1 MRALLVVSW
10 WALAAS
16 GAAQES
22 PALRL
27 CVESEGPAL
36 RDEVGLRLIGWDVR
50 VAAPP
55 EGEDPAAR
63 EVFVRATKAEH
74 EAVAW
79 VESDGRVSR
88 LVMVP
93 SEPGALRAS
102 PLPPR
107 ATPGWERVVALVLE
121 GLLDGERLSGASLA
135 APAGQ
140 ARTHT
145 SADSNGTSADPTGPP
160 ANPAAPTSTPATPT
174 GSAPGSAAATRAG
187 ATSRWPSPLARNGWM
202 LRVGWL
208 VSASPRQLNGFGAY
222 ARDATTWAEING
234 GLRLRAGRWL
244 TRFLRV
250 DASAHVAKTWF
261 DIGMEGGLDVEL
273 MAVSSTRFRMGGGVG
288 FGVLMASERDAGTGN
303 LFGWTGWWASLPMEV
318 GFDFYRRSGMF
329 IHIGPTWTKAPYA
342 ARPGPGFMM
351 SVEAELDLGTHR

>member
-22 PALRL
+22 PSLLLRI
-27 CVESEGPAL
+27 EGEGREL
-36 RDEVGLRLIGWDVR
+36 RDEVGLQLIDWDVR

-55 EGEDPAAR
+55 EGDDPAAR
-63 EVFVRATKAEH
+63 EAYARSARVES

-79 VESDGRVSR
+79 VESDGAVSHLVLLAPEAGLLRV
-88 LVMVP
+88 
-93 SEPGALRAS
+93 S

-107 ATPGWERVVALVLE
+107 ATLGWERVVALVLE
-121 GLLDGERLSGASLA
+121 GLLSSAH
-135 APAGQ
+135 PAGLSRAVPIDEARAPIAPESSEPITQ
-140 ARTHT
+140 AP
-145 SADSNGTSADPTGPP
+145 SPLP
-160 ANPAAPTSTPATPT
+160 
-174 GSAPGSAAATRAG
+174 
-187 ATSRWPSPLARNGWM
+187 SRWPSPLARNGWM

-208 VSASPRQLNGFGAY
+208 FSAGPRQEAGFGAY
-222 ARDATTWAEING
+222 ARNASTWTEING

-261 DIGMEGGLDVEL
+261 DIGLEGGVDVEL
-273 MAVSSTRFRMGGGVG
+273 MAVSATRFRMGGGVG
-288 FGVLMASERDAGTGN
+288 FGVLMVGERDAGTGN

-329 IHIGPTWTKAPYA
+329 IHIGPTWTKPPYA

-351 SVEAELDLGTHR
+351 SVEAEFDLGTHR